1 MPVQPPRPLP
11 EPWLLL
17 ALSEIQGM
25 PLRVG
30 PHRTEGNNRALFSSG
45 SERGVE
51 GGKGKV
57 TWAVPVLQTGAS
69 SLGKHQLGVVKPQG
83 AANSLPAFPWAFLS
97 RCLFLPAPS
106 PWLQLQPRTILEV
119 GTGHSLP
126 FCCCLLC
133 LISLLLLSLCPL
145 FPAPNSR
152 FNSWFFVGRISQ
164 TLHLLLSQILCFWSL
179 HLSG

>member
-1 MPVQPPRPLP
+1 M
-11 EPWLLL
+11 
-17 ALSEIQGM
+17 
-25 PLRVG
+25 
-30 PHRTEGNNRALFSSG
+30 FSSG

-69 SLGKHQLGVVKPQG
+69 SLGKHQLNVVKPQG

-106 PWLQLQPRTILEV
+106 PWLQFQPRTILEV

-133 LISLLLLSLCPL
+133 VWSPLSSSPSALSFLHQIPVSIPGSLWVV
-145 FPAPNSR
+145 FPKP
-152 FNSWFFVGRISQ
+152 
-164 TLHLLLSQILCFWSL
+164 LHLLLSQILCLWSL